1 MLQLVIIDRSGKKLR
16 CEKKIAWDILMH
28 LYKEEQFPVSLK
40 VGQPLI
46 YSKVEVLLQSAKGVI
61 FTNSQGTSFNRI
73 SSGILN
79 HIFSKS
85 LIIYPSN

>member
-16 CEKKIAWDILMH
+16 CEKKKLPETSLWH
-28 LYKEEQFPVSLK
+28 LYKVGQFPVSLK

-46 YSKVEVLLQSAKGVI
+46 YSKVELLLHSAKGVI

-79 HIFSKS
+79 HIF
-85 LIIYPSN
+85 